1 MGGFTPKREGNEGLF
16 MDIQCTRCG
25 TAYRLGDTKITRD
38 FIRVKCSNCGNI
50 FTTQRKIETHST
62 NSRVAPEAFREQIV
76 TRRREQ
82 LAAPTKAGGGYGGG
96 DYLPGI
102 IVMFLLTLGAIY
114 MGNVIK
120 VYSPDLV
127 SRFHLNYVLF
137 LLVVGILWRNTIG
150 IPDSL
155 MYGIGLGRPLLKI
168 GIIIMGLRFGLG
180 ALADIGIV
188 GLAIIAIFVFGSVG
202 LILFLGKR
210 FDVADSFS
218 GVLASAIGICGVSA
232 AIAAAPVVKARDT
245 EIAYSIVTIIVW
257 GLIFLFA
264 FPYIGSAFGL
274 TQYQF
279 GAWAG
284 TGILNSGQVI
294 ASASIY
300 GKEARDIA
308 TLYNIIRV
316 IGIPFVVLFV
326 AFWYV
331 GREASGERVPV
342 GEIIFSKFP
351 IFVLGFFALVFV
363 RSLGF
368 VTDADYKL
376 IDPIVN
382 WFFAFGFVAIGC
394 NTLLSDLKI
403 AGGGAFWAGSIAALV
418 KAFAS
423 LILIKLLL

>member
-1 MGGFTPKREGNEGLF
+1 MN
-16 MDIQCTRCG
+16 IQCPRCSVRYNLDN
-25 TAYRLGDTKITRD
+25 AKITRGS
-38 FIRVKCSNCGNI
+38 IKVKCTNCGNV
-50 FTTQRKIETHST
+50 FVVQKQRADIEPIHR
-62 NSRVAPEAFREQIV
+62 RVASETIREQIQ
-76 TRRREQ
+76 TRKREDVP
-82 LAAPTKAGGGYGGG
+82 ASTRGPVSAGIF
-96 DYLPGI
+96 DYVPGL
-102 IVMFLLTLGAIY
+102 IVMFLLTLGAILL
-114 MGNVIK
+114 GNFLKSIDPNLIGR
-120 VYSPDLV
+120 Y
-127 SRFHLNYVLF
+127 HLNYVLI
-137 LLVVGILWRNTIG
+137 LLVVGIAWRNLIG

-180 ALADIGIV
+180 AVADIGII
-188 GLAIIAIFVFGSVG
+188 GLLIIALFVFGSVG
-202 LILFLGKR
+202 LILLLGKK
-210 FDVADSFS
+210 FEMADSFS

-232 AIAAAPVVKARDT
+232 AIAAAPVVKAKDT
-245 EIAYSIVTIIVW
+245 EIAYSIVTIILW

-264 FPYIGSAFGL
+264 FPFIGSAFGL

-316 IGIPFVVLFV
+316 IGIPFVVLFI

-331 GREASGERVPV
+331 GREARGEKVAA

-351 IFVLGFFALVFV
+351 IFVIGFFVLVLV
-363 RSLGF
+363 RSFGL

-376 IDPIVN
+376 INPIVD

-403 AGGGAFWAGSIAALV
+403 AGGGAFWAGSIAAII
-418 KAFAS
+418 KAGAS

>member
-1 MGGFTPKREGNEGLF
+1 MN
-16 MDIQCTRCG
+16 IQCTKCG
-25 TAYRLGDTKITRD
+25 VRYRLDDRKVITD
-38 FIRVKCSNCGNI
+38 FIRVKCSNCGNA
-50 FTTQRKIETHST
+50 FTAQKRIERVIESPAMKGSSEALRERIYTRQREKAAAT
-62 NSRVAPEAFREQIV
+62 SRAD
-76 TRRREQ
+76 
-82 LAAPTKAGGGYGGG
+82 AG
-96 DYLPGI
+96 PGI
-102 IVMFLLTLGAIY
+102 ADYIPGLIVMFLLTLGAILL
-114 MGNVIK
+114 GNFLKSVNPNLI
-120 VYSPDLV
+120 
-127 SRFHLNYVLF
+127 SRYHLNYVLI
-137 LLVVGILWRNTIG
+137 LLVVGIAWRNVTG

-155 MYGIGLGRPLLKI
+155 MYGISLGRPLLKI

-180 ALADIGIV
+180 AIATIGIV
-188 GLAIIAIFVFGSVG
+188 GLVIIALFVFGSVA
-202 LILFLGKR
+202 LVLFLGRK

-218 GVLASAIGICGVSA
+218 GVLASAVGICGVSA

-245 EIAYSIVTIIVW
+245 EIASSIITIILW

-264 FPYIGSAFGL
+264 FPYMGSAFGL

-308 TLYNIIRV
+308 TLYNIVRV
-316 IGIPFVVLFV
+316 IGIPFVVLFI

-331 GREASGERVPV
+331 GREAKGEKIPV
-342 GEIIFSKFP
+342 GEIIVSKFP
-351 IFVLGFFALVFV
+351 IFVIGFFVLVLI
-363 RSLGF
+363 RSIGL

-376 IDPIVN
+376 INPIVD
-382 WFFAFGFVAIGC
+382 WFFAFGFVSIGC
-394 NTLLSDLKI
+394 NTLLSDLKV

-423 LILIKLLL
+423 LILIMIFL

>member
-1 MGGFTPKREGNEGLF
+1 MN
-16 MDIQCTRCG
+16 IQCTRCNVS
-25 TAYRLGDTKITRD
+25 YNLDDSKITRD
-38 FIRVKCSNCGNI
+38 VINVKCTNCGNL
-50 FTTQRKIETHST
+50 FVVRKQRINVE
-62 NSRVAPEAFREQIV
+62 PEHRRIASEIIKQRIQ
-76 TRRREQ
+76 TRKGADVSASGRGP
-82 LAAPTKAGGGYGGG
+82 AVIGMI
-96 DYLPGI
+96 DYVPGLI
-102 IVMFLLTLGAIY
+102 IMFLLTWGAILL
-114 MGNVIK
+114 GGFLKSVN
-120 VYSPDLV
+120 PDLI
-127 SRFHLNYVLF
+127 SRYHLNYVLI

-150 IPDSL
+150 IPASL
-155 MYGIGLGRPLLKI
+155 MHGIGLGRPLLKI

-180 ALADIGIV
+180 AVATIGIV
-188 GLAIIAIFVFGSVG
+188 GLLIITLFVFGSVA
-202 LILFLGKR
+202 LILFLGKK

-218 GVLASAIGICGVSA
+218 GVLASAVGICGVSA

-245 EIAYSIVTIIVW
+245 EIASSIITIIFW

-308 TLYNIIRV
+308 TLYNIVRV
-316 IGIPFVVLFV
+316 IGIPFVVLFI

-331 GREASGERVPV
+331 GREARGESVAV
-342 GEIIFSKFP
+342 GEIILSKFP
-351 IFVLGFFALVFV
+351 IFVIGFFVLVLV
-363 RSLGF
+363 RTFGL
-368 VTDADYKL
+368 VTSADYKL

-394 NTLLSDLKI
+394 NTMLSDLKVS
-403 AGGGAFWAGSIAALV
+403 GGGAFWTGSIVALI

-423 LILIKLLL
+423 LILIMIFL

>member
-1 MGGFTPKREGNEGLF
+1 MK
-16 MDIQCTRCG
+16 IQCTRCNVS
-25 TAYRLGDTKITRD
+25 YNMDDSKITRD
-38 FIRVKCSNCGNI
+38 NMKVKCTNCGNL
-50 FTTQRKIETHST
+50 FVVQRQRQGIEKIQR
-62 NSRVAPEAFREQIV
+62 RVSSEGIRERIQARKSEDVSASGRGTAVI
-76 TRRREQ
+76 
-82 LAAPTKAGGGYGGG
+82 GMF
-96 DYLPGI
+96 DYVPGL
-102 IVMFLLTLGAIY
+102 IVMFLLTWGAILL
-114 MGNVIK
+114 GGFLKSVN
-120 VYSPDLV
+120 PDLI
-127 SRFHLNYVLF
+127 SRYHLNYVLI

-150 IPDSL
+150 IPTSL

-180 ALADIGIV
+180 AVADIGVI
-188 GLAIIAIFVFGSVG
+188 GLLIIGIFVFGSVG
-202 LILFLGKR
+202 LILFLGKK
-210 FDVADSFS
+210 FEMADSFS

-245 EIAYSIVTIIVW
+245 EIAYSIVTIILW

-264 FPYIGSAFGL
+264 FPFIGSAFGL

-316 IGIPFVVLFV
+316 IGIPFVVLFI

-331 GREASGERVPV
+331 GREAKGERVAA
-342 GEIIFSKFP
+342 GEIILSKFP
-351 IFVLGFFALVFV
+351 IFVIGFFVLVLV
-363 RSLGF
+363 RSFGI

-376 IDPIVN
+376 INPIVD

-394 NTLLSDLKI
+394 NTMLSDLKV
-403 AGGGAFWAGSIAALV
+403 AGGGAFWAGSIAALI

>member
-1 MGGFTPKREGNEGLF
+1 
-16 MDIQCTRCG
+16 MDIQCARCG
-25 TAYRLGDTKITRD
+25 ARYKLDDRRITRD
-38 FIRVKCSNCGNI
+38 FIRVKCTNCGNVFAAQKMVERI
-50 FTTQRKIETHST
+50 IESPRERGRSE
-62 NSRVAPEAFREQIV
+62 NIREQVIAG
-76 TRRREQ
+76 RREQ
-82 LAAPTKAGGGYGGG
+82 PAPARAGSGPGVA
-96 DYLPGI
+96 DYIPGI

-114 MGNVIK
+114 LGKFLKGVDPNLMDR
-120 VYSPDLV
+120 Y
-127 SRFHLNYVLF
+127 HLNYVLF
-137 LLVVGILWRNTIG
+137 LLVIGIAWRNTIG

-180 ALADIGIV
+180 ALADIGFT
-188 GLAIIAIFVFGSVG
+188 GLAIIALFVFGSAG
-202 LILFLGKR
+202 LILFLGKK
-210 FDVADSFS
+210 FEMADSFA

-245 EIAYSIVTIIVW
+245 EIAYSIVTIILW

-264 FPYIGSAFGL
+264 FPYIGSALGL

-316 IGIPFVVLFV
+316 IGIPFVVLFI

-331 GREASGERVPV
+331 GREASGEKVAA

-351 IFVLGFFALVFV
+351 IFVIGFFVLVVV
-363 RSLGF
+363 RSFGF
-368 VTDADYKL
+368 VKDADYKL
-376 IDPIVN
+376 MDPIVN

-403 AGGGAFWAGSIAALV
+403 AGGGAFWAGSIAAII

-423 LILIKLLL
+423 LILIMIFL

>member
-1 MGGFTPKREGNEGLF
+1 
-16 MDIQCTRCG
+16 MD
-25 TAYRLGDTKITRD
+25 DSKITRD
-38 FIRVKCSNCGNI
+38 NMKVKCTNCGNL
-50 FTTQRKIETHST
+50 FVVQRQRQGIEKIQR
-62 NSRVAPEAFREQIV
+62 RVSSEGIRERIQARKSEDVSASGRGTAVI
-76 TRRREQ
+76 
-82 LAAPTKAGGGYGGG
+82 GMF
-96 DYLPGI
+96 DYVPGL
-102 IVMFLLTLGAIY
+102 IVMFLLTWGAILL
-114 MGNVIK
+114 GGFLKSVN
-120 VYSPDLV
+120 PDLI
-127 SRFHLNYVLF
+127 SRYHLNYVLI

-150 IPDSL
+150 IPTSL

-180 ALADIGIV
+180 AVADIGVI
-188 GLAIIAIFVFGSVG
+188 GLLIIGIFVFGSVG
-202 LILFLGKR
+202 LILFLGKK
-210 FDVADSFS
+210 FEMADSFS

-245 EIAYSIVTIIVW
+245 EIAYSIVTIILW

-264 FPYIGSAFGL
+264 FPFIGSAFGL

-316 IGIPFVVLFV
+316 IGIPFVVLFI

-331 GREASGERVPV
+331 GREAKGERVAA
-342 GEIIFSKFP
+342 GEIILSKFP
-351 IFVLGFFALVFV
+351 IFVIGFFVLVLV
-363 RSLGF
+363 RSFGI

-376 IDPIVN
+376 INPIVD

-394 NTLLSDLKI
+394 NTMLSDLKV
-403 AGGGAFWAGSIAALV
+403 AGGGAFWAGSIAALI